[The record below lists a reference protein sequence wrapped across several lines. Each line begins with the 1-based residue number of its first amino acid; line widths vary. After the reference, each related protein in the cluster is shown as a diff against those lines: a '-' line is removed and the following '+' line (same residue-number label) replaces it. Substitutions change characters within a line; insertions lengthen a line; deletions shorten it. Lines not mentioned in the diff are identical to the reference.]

1 MQRAAGIVPAC
12 RVQAEREAAMAED
25 KPILLTVADG
35 VATITFNRPHAK
47 NSLDVAAL
55 AALFTALGTCEDRAD
70 VGAVVLTGAGDAFC
84 AGVNL
89 KGYDLEDRAAL
100 RAGFREVAMWWH
112 QMLHRIVRLPKPVL
126 AAVNG
131 IAVGGGLG
139 MVLASDLAVCSER
152 AAFFASWMAN
162 GVANDGGSSYT
173 LAKIVGFRRA
183 MELMLTNRTLSAA
196 EAVEWGICNRMY
208 ENAAFAENVG
218 KIARQL
224 ADGPTHLQAYVKET
238 FHEGWRRSLEEA
250 TEYECQNILASLD
263 HPYAAQ
269 RLAAFKR
276 GERTN
281 PLMIDLM

>member
-1 MQRAAGIVPAC
+1 MSAS
-12 RVQAEREAAMAED
+12 
-25 KPILLTVADG
+25 KPILLEVSDG
-35 VATITFNRPHAK
+35 VATITFNRPQAK
-47 NSLDVAAL
+47 NSLDIEALTQLFAA
-55 AALFTALGTCEDRAD
+55 FGSCEDRSD

-89 KGYDLEDRAAL
+89 KGYRLDDREEL

-112 QMLHRIVRLPKPVL
+112 QMLHRMVRIPKPVL

-139 MVLASDLAVCSER
+139 IVLASDLAVCNES
-152 AAFFASWMAN
+152 ATFFASWMAN

-183 MELMLTNRTLSAA
+183 MELMLTNRTLTAA
-196 EAVEWGICNRMY
+196 EAVEWQICNRMY
-208 ENAAFAENVG
+208 RNEEFAGNVA

-238 FHEGWRRSLEEA
+238 FHDGWRRSLEEC
-250 TEYECQNILASLD
+250 TEHECQNILRSLD
-263 HPYAAQ
+263 HPYAAE
-269 RLAAFKR
+269 RLGEFNR
-276 GERTN
+276 GRRNN

>member
-1 MQRAAGIVPAC
+1 MTAS
-12 RVQAEREAAMAED
+12 D
-25 KPILLTVADG
+25 PILLDVTDG

-47 NSLDVAAL
+47 NSLDVEAL
-55 AALFTALGTCEDRAD
+55 SALFDTFGACEDRKD
-70 VGAVVLTGAGDAFC
+70 VGAIVLTGAGDAFC

-89 KGYDLEDRAAL
+89 KGYNLDNREEL

-112 QMLHRIVRLPKPVL
+112 QMLHRIVRIPKPVL

-139 MVLASDLAVCSER
+139 ITLASDIAVCNEN
-152 AAFFASWMAN
+152 ATFFASWMAN

-173 LAKIVGFRRA
+173 LTKIVGFRRA

-196 EAVEWGICNRMY
+196 EAVEWQICNRMY
-208 ENAAFAENVG
+208 NNAEFSANVA
-218 KIARQL
+218 KIAKQL

-238 FHEGWRRSLEEA
+238 LHEGWRRSLEEC
-250 TEYECQNILASLD
+250 TEYECMNILKSLD
-263 HPYAAQ
+263 NPYAAE
-269 RLAAFKR
+269 RLKDFKGGKR
-276 GERTN
+276 NN

>member
-1 MQRAAGIVPAC
+1 MS
-12 RVQAEREAAMAED
+12 EAQ
-25 KPILLTVADG
+25 PILLDIADG
-35 VATITFNRPHAK
+35 VATITFNRPQAK
-47 NSLDVAAL
+47 NSLDVEAL
-55 AALFTALGTCEDRAD
+55 SALLTALGTCEDRVD

-89 KGYDLEDRAAL
+89 KGYSLENREEL

-112 QMLHRIVRLPKPVL
+112 QMLHRIVRIPKPVL

-139 MVLASDLAVCSER
+139 IVLASDIAVCN
-152 AAFFASWMAN
+152 ANAKFFASWMAN

-173 LAKIVGFRRA
+173 LSKIVGFRRA
-183 MELMLTNRTLSAA
+183 MELMLTNRTLTAK
-196 EAVEWGICNRMY
+196 EAVEWQICNRMY
-208 ENAAFAENVG
+208 SNDEFAGNVA

-238 FHEGWRRSLEEA
+238 FHEGWRRSLEEC
-250 TEYECQNILASLD
+250 TEYECENILKSLD
-263 HPYAAQ
+263 HPYAAK
-269 RLAAFKR
+269 RLGEFKR
-276 GERTN
+276 GTRNN

>member
-1 MQRAAGIVPAC
+1 MS
-12 RVQAEREAAMAED
+12 E
-25 KPILLTVADG
+25 KPILLEISDG
-35 VATITFNRPHAK
+35 VATITFNRPQAK
-47 NSLDVAAL
+47 NSLDVEAL
-55 AALFTALGTCEDRAD
+55 AALFTALGTCEDRGD

-89 KGYDLEDRAAL
+89 KGYSLEDRQEL

-112 QMLHRIVRLPKPVL
+112 QMLHRIVRIPKPVL

-139 MVLASDLAVCSER
+139 MALASDMAVCNER
-152 AAFFASWMAN
+152 ARFFASWMAN

-183 MELMLTNRTLSAA
+183 MELMLTNRTLSAH

-208 ENAAFAENVG
+208 TNEEFPKMVAQV
-218 KIARQL
+218 ARQL

-238 FHEGWRRSLEEA
+238 LHEGWRRSLEEC
-250 TEYECQNILASLD
+250 TEHECQNILKSLD
-263 HPYAAQ
+263 NPYASE
-269 RLAAFKR
+269 RLGAFKR
-276 GERTN
+276 GERNN
-281 PLMIDLM
+281 PLMIELG